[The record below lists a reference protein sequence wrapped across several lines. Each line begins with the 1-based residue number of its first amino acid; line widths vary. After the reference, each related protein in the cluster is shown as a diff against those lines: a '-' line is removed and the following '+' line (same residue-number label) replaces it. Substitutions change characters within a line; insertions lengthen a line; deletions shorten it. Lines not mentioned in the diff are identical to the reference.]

1 MQTCDVK
8 IDRRKLK
15 RFLKS
20 LGKEKDTKDIKLSD
34 KNKRAL
40 GMFL

>member
-1 MQTCDVK
+1 MQTSDVK

-15 RFLKS
+15 RFLKN
-20 LGKEKDTKDIKLSD
+20 LDKEKSNKDIKLSD